1 MSTAAL
7 AADAAAAATSVQRTP
22 HGAAHPGAA
31 LTLAHA
37 SAEQA
42 WNSRQLAAPITVPH
56 VRVWTY
62 PAPGVV
68 FGCAQAALRGEAASA
83 ARTECELVQRR
94 AGGGAVL
101 VGPWML
107 SSSIV
112 LPPDHRL
119 LAGGTV
125 SSYRWLGVLH
135 AGLLRDFGVAAH
147 ALAPDEL
154 RSRPN
159 DPALAWAC
167 FGGLSPWEVI
177 ADGRKIVGLAQL
189 RSRHGV
195 LLTTGTLL
203 HRPDWALLCRALDRP
218 ATDVGRLDA
227 VTTSCTEILGT
238 SMHTETLAQGLQQML
253 ADVLGDFEE
262 APTA

>member
-1 MSTAAL
+1 MTAAAL
-7 AADAAAAATSVQRTP
+7 APAATPRAPCGAAAAGS
-22 HGAAHPGAA
+22 A
-31 LTLAHA
+31 LTVARA
-37 SAEQA
+37 DAEQA
-42 WNSRQLAAPITVPH
+42 WNSRQLAAPISVPR

-68 FGCAQAALRGEAASA
+68 FGCAQAKLCGEAARA

-119 LAGGTV
+119 LTGGTV

-154 RSRPN
+154 GTRPN

-177 ADGRKIVGLAQL
+177 AEGRKIVGLAQL

-218 ATDVGRLDA
+218 PADAGRLDA
-227 VTTSCTEILGT
+227 ATTSCTEVLGT
-238 SMHTETLAQGLQQML
+238 PMHTETLARGLHQML
-253 ADVLGDFEE
+253 ADVLGEFEE
-262 APTA
+262 DVAA

>member
-1 MSTAAL
+1 MPAAAL
-7 AADAAAAATSVQRTP
+7 ATTAVACPAR
-22 HGAAHPGAA
+22 GAAPTGTA
-31 LTLAHA
+31 LTVARA

-42 WNSRQLAAPITVPH
+42 WNSRQLAAPINVPR

-68 FGCAQAALRGEAASA
+68 FGCAQAALLSEAARA
-83 ARTECELVQRR
+83 ARTHCELVQRR

-101 VGPWML
+101 TGPWML
-107 SSSIV
+107 SSSVV

-125 SSYRWLGVLH
+125 ASYRWLGVLH
-135 AGLLRDFGVAAH
+135 AGLLRDLGIPAH
-147 ALAPDEL
+147 ALAPEQL
-154 RSRPN
+154 KARPA

-177 ADGRKIVGLAQL
+177 ADGRKLVGLAQV
-189 RSRHGV
+189 RGRHGV

-203 HRPDWALLCRALDRP
+203 WRPDWALLCRALDRP
-218 ATDVGRLDA
+218 ATDVTRLDA
-227 VTTSCTEILGT
+227 ATTSCAELLGARI
-238 SMHTETLAQGLQQML
+238 HIETLAEGLRQML
-253 ADVLGDFEE
+253 ADVLGDCAEG
-262 APTA
+262 AAA

>member
-1 MSTAAL
+1 MPAAAL
-7 AADAAAAATSVQRTP
+7 APSTHGRRLTTS
-22 HGAAHPGAA
+22 GSA
-31 LTLAHA
+31 LTLARA
-37 SAEQA
+37 AAEQD
-42 WNSRQLAAPITVPH
+42 WNTRQLATPVTAPR

-68 FGCAQAALRGEAASA
+68 FGCAQAALHEEAARA
-83 ARTECELVQRR
+83 ARTDCELVQRR

-101 VGPWML
+101 TGPWML
-107 SSSIV
+107 SSSVV

-135 AGLLRDFGVAAH
+135 AGLLRDFGMPAH

-154 RSRPN
+154 ARRPG
-159 DPALAWAC
+159 DPALGWAC

-177 ADGRKIVGLAQL
+177 ADGRKLVGLAQL
-189 RSRHGV
+189 RRQHGV

-203 HRPDWALLCRALDRP
+203 YRPEWSLLCDALGRP
-218 ATDVGRLDA
+218 ADDIARLDA
-227 VTTSCTEILGT
+227 ATTSCAELLGT
-238 SMHTETLAQGLQQML
+238 AMHIETLADGLQQML
-253 ADVLGDFEE
+253 ADVLGELEE
-262 APTA
+262 DDRA

>member
-1 MSTAAL
+1 MRIAAL
-7 AADAAAAATSVQRTP
+7 ATATGHRADPAHAGTALTVAPAAT
-22 HGAAHPGAA
+22 
-31 LTLAHA
+31 
-37 SAEQA
+37 EQD
-42 WNSRQLAAPITVPH
+42 WNIRQLAEPVGTPR

-68 FGCAQAALRGEAASA
+68 FGCAQAALHGEATQA
-83 ARTECELVQRR
+83 ARTDCELVQRR

-112 LPPDHRL
+112 LPSDHRL

-125 SSYRWLGVLH
+125 TSYRWLGALH
-135 AGLLRDFGVAAH
+135 AGLLRDFGVPAH

-154 RSRPN
+154 ARRPA
-159 DPALAWAC
+159 DPKLAWAC

-189 RSRHGV
+189 RRRHGV

-218 ATDVGRLDA
+218 DDDVRRLDA
-227 VTTSCTEILGT
+227 VTTSCAELLDTGV
-238 SMHTETLAQGLQQML
+238 HVETLADGLQQML
-253 ADVLGDFEE
+253 SDVLGDIEE
-262 APTA
+262 DDSA

>member
-1 MSTAAL
+1 MTAARAYSS
-7 AADAAAAATSVQRTP
+7 AAVR
-22 HGAAHPGAA
+22 GHPTVGGA
-31 LTLAHA
+31 LTIAHA
-37 SAEQA
+37 AAEQA
-42 WNSRQLAAPITVPH
+42 WNHRQLAAPVRAPR

-62 PAPGVV
+62 PKPGVV
-68 FGCAQAALRGEAASA
+68 FGCAQAGLHAEAARA
-83 ARTECELVQRR
+83 ARTDCALVQRR

-125 SSYRWLGVLH
+125 ASYRWLGALH
-135 AGLLRDFGVAAH
+135 AGLMRDFGIPAH
-147 ALAPDEL
+147 ALSPAEL
-154 RSRPN
+154 ARRASEPT
-159 DPALAWAC
+159 LGWAC

-177 ADGRKIVGLAQL
+177 ADDRKLVGLAQL
-189 RSRHGV
+189 RRRDGV

-218 ATDVGRLDA
+218 GTDIDRLDA
-227 VTTSCTEILGT
+227 VTTSCAELLGT
-238 SMHTETLAQGLQQML
+238 RIHVETLADSLHQML
-253 ADVLGDFEE
+253 TDVLGAVDDEDE
-262 APTA
+262 WDST